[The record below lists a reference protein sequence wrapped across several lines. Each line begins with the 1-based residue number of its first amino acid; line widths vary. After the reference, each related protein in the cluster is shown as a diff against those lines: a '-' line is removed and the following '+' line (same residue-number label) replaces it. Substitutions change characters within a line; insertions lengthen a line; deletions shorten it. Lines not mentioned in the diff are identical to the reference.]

1 MFLSC
6 EQDEEARVPS
16 RQGRANVSYRPANWM
31 EDVVSMNRWERKL
44 QQLKARFPKARNPR
58 VQEKMERLEQKIA
71 QIGV

>member
-1 MFLSC
+1 MFLPC

-16 RQGRANVSYRPANWM
+16 RQGCADVSYCPANWL
-31 EDVVSMNRWERKL
+31 EDVVIVNRWERKL

-71 QIGV
+71 QIEV